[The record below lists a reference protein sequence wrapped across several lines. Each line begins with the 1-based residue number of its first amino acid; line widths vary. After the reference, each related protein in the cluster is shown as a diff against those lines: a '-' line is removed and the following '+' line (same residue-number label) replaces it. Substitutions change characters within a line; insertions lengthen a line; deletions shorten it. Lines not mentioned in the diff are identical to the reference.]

1 MTNTDAETQA
11 MYMAFRKTIDEYFF
25 PLIKRWA
32 KEQGGYLVLKDEGE
46 PVGFLIVVDG
56 YVDGIYVK
64 PEHRRKGIARK
75 AVIDYINNGGV
86 IERLHVVRSNKT
98 ALKFWKSIFVMTV
111 VGSSPVD
118 VLYGVQRVKT

>member
-1 MTNTDAETQA
+1 MTNTDAEVQA
-11 MYMAFRKTIDEYFF
+11 MFMAFRGTIDEYCF

-32 KEQGGYLVLKDEGE
+32 KKQDGYIVLKDEGE

-75 AVIDYINNGGV
+75 AVLDYINNGGV
-86 IERLHVVRSNKT
+86 IDRLHVVRSNKT
-98 ALKFWKSIFVMTV
+98 ALKFWKSIFIMTELD
-111 VGSSPVD
+111 SCPVD
-118 VLYGVQRVKT
+118 VLYRVQRVKT